1 MENFPDQINIFIESI
16 INQSEEINK
25 VKHAISNL
33 IDIKLKHENEKII
46 GNSRNYRDLQIIY
59 ENLRSKQNIAVARRM
74 LKRNITKD
82 STHILYNKIYRLDC
96 AKI

>member
-1 MENFPDQINIFIESI
+1 MENFPNQINIFIESI

-33 IDIKLKHENEKII
+33 IDIELKHENEKII

-59 ENLRSKQNIAVARRM
+59 ENSVL
-74 LKRNITKD
+74 LTYTKFL
-82 STHILYNKIYRLDC
+82 I
-96 AKI
+96 